1 MYRSE
6 YIFKISKVILHQIG
20 SHRSFISSLKS
31 IIRKC
36 AMFVWTQASVFA
48 YKVYFIL
55 FWTTRIPMKS
65 LAYKPRY
72 GNIPKAFKVPF

>member
-1 MYRSE
+1 M
-6 YIFKISKVILHQIG
+6 I
-20 SHRSFISSLKS
+20 
-31 IIRKC
+31 
-36 AMFVWTQASVFA
+36 VWTQASVFA

-55 FWTTRIPMKS
+55 FRTTRIPMKS